1 VFKYVVDDRELP
13 TQVAGHPALE
23 LCNTSAGW
31 DLPTGRRG
39 EYLTSYDD
47 LAVWAREVGLVDE
60 VTTVRLRR
68 AAAAHPSRARAI
80 LREVH
85 RLRTDVH
92 DLVLGGA
99 GPAALGRLGG
109 LAVEARQCQALER
122 TAAGVRWAF
131 TRDAGLHEPLYAAA
145 LSAADLLTADGSV
158 AVSACPGEGCGW
170 LFLNPTGR
178 RRWCIMAVC
187 GNRAKARAY
196 AERHASTR
204 AGAADRR

>member
-1 VFKYVVDDRELP
+1 MFKYVVDDREMP

-31 DLPTGRRG
+31 DLPTARRG

-47 LAVWAREVGLVDE
+47 LAVWAREAGLVDE
-60 VTTVRLRR
+60 VATVRLRR

-99 GPAALGRLGG
+99 GPAALGRVGS
-109 LAVEARQCQALER
+109 LAAEARQSQALER
-122 TAAGVRWAF
+122 TAGVTRWVF

-145 LSAADLLTADGSV
+145 LSAADLLTSGATV
-158 AVSACPGEGCGW
+158 TVSACPGDACGW
-170 LFLNPTGR
+170 VFLNPTGR

-196 AERHASTR
+196 AERHASATP
-204 AGAADRR
+204 ATP

>member
-1 VFKYVVDDRELP
+1 VFTYVVDDREMP

-31 DLPTGRRG
+31 DLPPARRG
-39 EYLTSYDD
+39 EYLRSYDD
-47 LAVWAREVGLVDE
+47 LALWAREVGFVDE
-60 VTTVRLRR
+60 VSTVRLRR

-99 GPAALGRLGG
+99 GPAALGRVGS
-109 LAVEARQCQALER
+109 LAAEARQSQALER
-122 TAAGVRWAF
+122 TGRATRWVF
-131 TRDAGLHEPLYAAA
+131 TRDAGLHEPLYASA
-145 LSAADLLTADGSV
+145 LSAVELLTSEATGS
-158 AVSACPGEGCGW
+158 VSACPGEGCGW
-170 LFLNPTGR
+170 VFLNPSGR

-196 AERHASTR
+196 AERHAASTP
-204 AGAADRR
+204 AAP

>member
-1 VFKYVVDDRELP
+1 VFTYVVDDREMP

-31 DLPTGRRG
+31 DLPTPRRG
-39 EYLTSYDD
+39 EYLNSYDD
-47 LAVWAREVGLVDE
+47 LAVWAREAGLVDE
-60 VTTVRLRR
+60 VTAARLRR

-99 GPAALGRLGG
+99 GPAALGRVGS
-109 LAVEARQCQALER
+109 LAAEARQCQALER
-122 TAAGVRWAF
+122 TGGATRWVF
-131 TRDAGLHEPLYAAA
+131 TRDAGLHEPLYATA
-145 LSAADLLTADGSV
+145 LSAADLLTSDPAV
-158 AVSACPGEGCGW
+158 AVSACPGDACGW
-170 LFLNPTGR
+170 VFLNPTGR

-196 AERHASTR
+196 AERHASTSP
-204 AGAADRR
+204 AAP